1 MRFVVLSDTH
11 RYIKNAVNVL
21 ENFKNDVDGFIH
33 LGDLCS
39 DAREL
44 HKLFP
49 DMRYYSVSGN
59 NDYGEKE
66 LYEKT
71 AFIGGKKIVL
81 THGHKQRVSFGLMYL
96 DYFAREREADAVL
109 FGHTHVPCAEF
120 IDGVGFFN
128 PGSISLPRS
137 SYEPTF
143 GVLSVENG
151 GISFETYMYIEADK
165 FRKIKI

>member
-33 LGDLCS
+33 LGDLCD
-39 DAREL
+39 DAAQL
-44 HKLFP
+44 HLAFP

-66 LYEKT
+66 PYEKT
-71 AFIGGKKIVL
+71 AFIGGKKILL
-81 THGHKQRVSFGLMYL
+81 THGHKQRAGFGLMYL
-96 DYFAREREADAVL
+96 DYFAREREADCVL

-120 IDGVGFFN
+120 SGRTGFFN

-143 GVLSVENG
+143 GILRVENG
-151 GISFETYMYIEADK
+151 DIFFDIYKYIEADK
-165 FRKIKI
+165 FKKIKV